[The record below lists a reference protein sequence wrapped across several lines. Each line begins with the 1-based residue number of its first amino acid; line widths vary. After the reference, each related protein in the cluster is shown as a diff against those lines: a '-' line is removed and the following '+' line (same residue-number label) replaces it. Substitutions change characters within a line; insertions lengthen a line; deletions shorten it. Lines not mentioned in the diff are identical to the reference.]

1 MLIAVQVGSK
11 VDRVVFGDVLK
22 DDGDDECRSYLSK
35 TQTTLIHH
43 PAYPCKLRN
52 KPGHI
57 IIRPLSVY
65 GPAAII
71 FEPLVGPA
79 VFERNIDDIVEIKK
93 GGVSM
98 PRAVLGWASGADI
111 ESQTLII
118 RIKDDFER
126 QVSEIAKDVKGMAA
140 QDGDVYELN
149 QVVRRE
155 QLFNRLISMGNQRWE
170 SL

>member
-1 MLIAVQVGSK
+1 M
-11 VDRVVFGDVLK
+11 LK
-22 DDGDDECRSYLSK
+22 DDGNDECKYILVEYSSNSYPSP
-35 TQTTLIHH
+35 T
-43 PAYPCKLRN
+43 AYPCKLRN

-57 IIRPLSVY
+57 ILRPLSVY

-155 QLFNRLISMGNQRWE
+155 QLFNRLIAMGNQRWE